1 MAQEALETPPDR
13 RSRAQ
18 VTGNAASGGGPVFVR
33 KRHAMALRHRARPS
47 GLTHVT
53 GLPLPQT
60 ATRSEIAGMVPT
72 STLVDRTRRQ
82 GPHGAALHTD

>member
-33 KRHAMALRHRARPS
+33 KRHAMALLRRARPS

-53 GLPLPQT
+53 GLPLAQT
-60 ATRSEIAGMVPT
+60 ATGSEIAGMVPT
-72 STLVDRTRRQ
+72 STVVDGTRRK
-82 GPHGAALHTD
+82 GPRGAAPHTD